1 MPKYAKP
8 AAQQAV
14 VKKTNTTPWIIG
26 AGVLFVL
33 LILLAV
39 TLNSRQ
45 TATVAATNTLD
56 VPAEWV
62 NRNVLGNPDAPV
74 TIQTWE
80 DFICPACQQWTAT
93 VKPRVFEE
101 YVKSGQVKLEFRQFP
116 LSQHNPGATM
126 AAQSSLCAADQNG
139 FWPFHDRLFQEASA
153 RGQAAMELQELVKY
167 ADEAG
172 LDGQALL
179 QCMNAQTHSQTVLS
193 EVNQAVASGYNST
206 PTIVINGQHSPQ
218 AYSWEG
224 LKAEV
229 DRLLAAAGASN

>member
-8 AAQQAV
+8 VAQQATA
-14 VKKTNTTPWIIG
+14 KKSSATPWIIG

-39 TLNSRQ
+39 MLNSRQ
-45 TATVAATNTLD
+45 TPTVTASSYD

-62 NRNVLGNPDAPV
+62 NGNVLGNPDAPV

-126 AAQSSLCAADQNG
+126 AAQASLCAADQNG
-139 FWPFHDRLFQEASA
+139 FWPYHDRLFQEASA

-179 QCMNAQTHSQTVLS
+179 QCMNAQTHARTALD
-193 EVNQAVASGYNST
+193 EVNQAISNGYNST
-206 PTIVINGQHSPQ
+206 PTIVINGQPSPQ